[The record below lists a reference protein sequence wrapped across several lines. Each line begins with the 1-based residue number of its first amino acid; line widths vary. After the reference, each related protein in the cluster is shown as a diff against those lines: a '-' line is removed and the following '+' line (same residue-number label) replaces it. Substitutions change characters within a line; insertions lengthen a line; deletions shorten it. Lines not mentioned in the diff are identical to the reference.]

1 MNKLFKSLLFIVIGA
16 ALVSCSLPIIPNP
29 STPSSDISVTS
40 ISLNKHVINMQVGE
54 KEQLIATIN
63 PSDATDQ
70 IYSWSI
76 SNFSI
81 ANVDNGLVTA
91 LKVGQAT
98 ITVTTHDGNY
108 QDSCVIN
115 VLDAK
120 IDGQER
126 LAINEYGDYVEY
138 VSSATG
144 ILKDD
149 YTALTKS
156 EVYYENGIFKA
167 EYQVG
172 LYEFFNIENKV
183 EIIINIAQ
191 EELNK
196 LEEDYQKNNR
206 ESYRICSL
214 DITYLN
220 LHFHYEEVGIR
231 QKGNTS
237 RGNILNGDN
246 INLRHYKLSF
256 EETFDDEYTSTPKQW
271 DDLDA
276 KEVREDRKFFG
287 IDKIDIRWNR
297 NEDHTYLK
305 EYYAYEM
312 HRNSGGL
319 APSSNVFN
327 LKLNINGVL
336 KNAGLYLAVENIN
349 KGFIKRN
356 FVKSARNGDLYK
368 IGWNNSGSC
377 GSFSSTDNSLFGVE
391 TLIKNG
397 DSFYQQVYVYDLK
410 TNKSSSSHQAIKNF
424 INIISDSSFHGG
436 DSYEFMN
443 NYAVYDAFI
452 AFASSLFLAGDP
464 DDLRANGNN
473 TYVYFAPDGENTK
486 AIFIPTDHDRAFAS
500 CGGGGNPTNSFT
512 INESP
517 FSNHLGYGPS
527 NLSTLFNKTIV
538 SSNSVDIRNDYLKK
552 INEIINNSWLD
563 INKFTN
569 YFNILKAHY
578 FSSLEL
584 GSGINYHDIP
594 FSLEEG
600 TNISANE
607 NLSIE
612 VYFSKKVESINK
624 FFKNNNISF

>member
-220 LHFHYEEVGIR
+220 LHFH
-231 QKGNTS
+231 
-237 RGNILNGDN
+237 
-246 INLRHYKLSF
+246 
-256 EETFDDEYTSTPKQW
+256 
-271 DDLDA
+271 
-276 KEVREDRKFFG
+276 
-287 IDKIDIRWNR
+287 
-297 NEDHTYLK
+297 
-305 EYYAYEM
+305 
-312 HRNSGGL
+312 
-319 APSSNVFN
+319 
-327 LKLNINGVL
+327 
-336 KNAGLYLAVENIN
+336 
-349 KGFIKRN
+349 
-356 FVKSARNGDLYK
+356 
-368 IGWNNSGSC
+368 
-377 GSFSSTDNSLFGVE
+377 
-391 TLIKNG
+391 
-397 DSFYQQVYVYDLK
+397 
-410 TNKSSSSHQAIKNF
+410 
-424 INIISDSSFHGG
+424 
-436 DSYEFMN
+436 
-443 NYAVYDAFI
+443 
-452 AFASSLFLAGDP
+452 
-464 DDLRANGNN
+464 
-473 TYVYFAPDGENTK
+473 
-486 AIFIPTDHDRAFAS
+486 
-500 CGGGGNPTNSFT
+500 
-512 INESP
+512 
-517 FSNHLGYGPS
+517 
-527 NLSTLFNKTIV
+527 
-538 SSNSVDIRNDYLKK
+538 
-552 INEIINNSWLD
+552 
-563 INKFTN
+563 
-569 YFNILKAHY
+569 
-578 FSSLEL
+578 
-584 GSGINYHDIP
+584 
-594 FSLEEG
+594 
-600 TNISANE
+600 
-607 NLSIE
+607 
-612 VYFSKKVESINK
+612 
-624 FFKNNNISF
+624 